1 MDSHS
6 QEMAGMAIWVVK
18 FPKCT
23 CVHLFFP
30 KIDLMFLIRVVQ
42 EPLQLAQE
50 FRKFDLTA
58 AWEQFPKFREPAEEE
73 IKIGDETKK

>member
-1 MDSHS
+1 MGCQVSKVYLS
-6 QEMAGMAIWVVK
+6 QPI
-18 FPKCT
+18 
-23 CVHLFFP
+23 FFP

-58 AWEQFPKFREPAEEE
+58 AWEQFPKFREPLTTSKT
-73 IKIGDETKK
+73 IML